1 MQKIQAELLAEE
13 EAAAGSGKVVKSK
26 YGAASKKKGGKKK
39 NDLSMLEDALV
50 GDAEKKVRIQA
61 KYCVLAF
68 IRI

>member
-1 MQKIQAELLAEE
+1 MQKQAELLAEE

-50 GDAEKKVRIQA
+50 GDAEKKVRIA
-61 KYCVLAF
+61 TVCVLS
-68 IRI
+68 